1 MAAKSLLEALLN
13 AGRWR
18 DPAHLLMGDG
28 SQDGEGAES
37 GGILGRILDVLQPQ
51 LTKYVFSWSVLWNS
65 DANSHHVRGE
75 SVKFRLK

>member
-1 MAAKSLLEALLN
+1 MAAKSLLEALLK

-37 GGILGRILDVLQPQ
+37 RGILGRILDVLQPQ
-51 LTKYVFSWSVLWNS
+51 LTKYVSVHS
-65 DANSHHVRGE
+65 EANSRHVRGE